1 MEMLAKIRQLCP
13 CHGGSRRGGAL
24 RFHRS
29 TETEK
34 GAKMRRRLSA
44 KGGWSGSE
52 RSKLETREYEDGGE
66 GGAGYNSCDRGQL
79 GQIWESWNLSLRKD
93 DPTLSR
99 SLYHWPPLGTE
110 RGTSG
115 MEISQ
120 FFKSGIVEM

>member
-1 MEMLAKIRQLCP
+1 MQRVDGQGQSGQNWGRGNTKT
-13 CHGGSRRGGAL
+13 GGGG
-24 RFHRS
+24 
-29 TETEK
+29 
-34 GAKMRRRLSA
+34 
-44 KGGWSGSE
+44 
-52 RSKLETREYEDGGE
+52 
-66 GGAGYNSCDRGQL
+66 GYNSCDRGQL
-79 GQIWESWNLSLRKD
+79 GQIWENWNLSLRKD

>member
-1 MEMLAKIRQLCP
+1 MQRVDGQ
-13 CHGGSRRGGAL
+13 GQSGQNWRRGN
-24 RFHRS
+24 
-29 TETEK
+29 TKT
-34 GAKMRRRLSA
+34 
-44 KGGWSGSE
+44 GGG
-52 RSKLETREYEDGGE
+52 L
-66 GGAGYNSCDRGQL
+66 GAGYNSCDRGQL

-99 SLYHWPPLGTE
+99 SLLYHWPPLGTE

>member
-1 MEMLAKIRQLCP
+1 MDDAQGQ
-13 CHGGSRRGGAL
+13 GGQTGDAGRRRRRG
-24 RFHRS
+24 
-29 TETEK
+29 E
-34 GAKMRRRLSA
+34 
-44 KGGWSGSE
+44 
-52 RSKLETREYEDGGE
+52 
-66 GGAGYNSCDRGQL
+66 GAGGTIVVTGGQL
-79 GQIWESWNLSLRKD
+79 EQIWESRNLSLRKD